1 MLNIASFSLFISF
14 IFQDFYDIGTEGC
27 WTKRS
32 YSIFDGAG
40 MSSSSSLHL
49 DDMSVCVFMWCF
61 WYMIIMQF
69 LLNFSRSLTSF

>member
-40 MSSSSSLHL
+40 MFSSSSLHL
-49 DDMSVCVFMWCF
+49 DDMCVCVCV
-61 WYMIIMQF
+61 YVVF
-69 LLNFSRSLTSF
+69 LVYDVNAVSFKFF